1 MPLDRRIIEAM
12 STVSE
17 STRTPPR
24 SASDRPLSPTDRSTP
39 RRHRERG
46 RRDREELYAVLD
58 EALICHLGVV
68 SDGAPIV
75 LPTCFG
81 RVDDVLYLHGS
92 SGAASLRTG
101 VGAPVCVTVTLLDG
115 LVYARSVFSH
125 SANYRS
131 AVAHGT
137 ARPVT
142 DPAEKLAAL
151 RAIVEHTTPGSWEHA
166 RQPTTKELAATGVLA
181 LDLGEASLKVRTG
194 PPGDE
199 DADVA
204 TGAAWA
210 GVLPVRT
217 TFGEPAPCPL
227 LPAGAATPAH
237 VTARA

>member
-1 MPLDRRIIEAM
+1 MAE
-12 STVSE
+12 T
-17 STRTPPR
+17 TPPTER
-24 SASDRPLSPTDRSTP
+24 TTVKRLPD
-39 RRHRERG
+39 RG
-46 RRDREELYAVLD
+46 RYDADTVNAILD
-58 EALICHLGVV
+58 EALYCHVGLVDPAGHPV
-68 SDGAPIV
+68 V
-75 LPTCFG
+75 LPTIHVRRG
-81 RVDDVLYLHGS
+81 DQLYLHGS
-92 SGAASLRTG
+92 PANHLLRTAKKD
-101 VGAPVCVTVTLLDG
+101 VDVCVTVTLLDG

-131 AVAHGT
+131 AVVHGN

-227 LPAGAATPAH
+227 LPAGAATPSH
-237 VTARA
+237 VSERAGA